1 MAADESGRFEI
12 DSDARSHFAWLR
24 TRLALERTLMAWIRT
39 ATSLIAF
46 GFTIFQ
52 FFQKIRS
59 SEDTAGLLRPQ
70 APRNFGIA
78 LVVLGVL
85 LLTLGIAGHL
95 RFMAEFR
102 KEHDAL
108 VEQQLIPHDTLPYSV
123 TLAIAVLLWCVGLV
137 AIISMVSRAG
147 PFG

>member
-52 FFQKIRS
+52 FFEWLRKS
-59 SEDTAGLLRPQ
+59 PGTAAEAHSA
-70 APRNFGIA
+70 APRYIGMVLLAAGIA
-78 LVVLGVL
+78 TVALAVWQYRKLVRYLWSQQFSAL
-85 LLTLGIAGHL
+85 AGIQKAPMHSGT
-95 RFMAEFR
+95 F
-102 KEHDAL
+102 
-108 VEQQLIPHDTLPYSV
+108 
-123 TLAIAVLLWCVGLV
+123 AIAIVIIAIGLV
-137 AIISMVSRAG
+137 ALASVILG
-147 PFG
+147 LP